1 MKSSGNQAEGAQGV
15 TAKWSQVEYPK
26 VNEIVKNDIYVDDC
40 TSIVKNDIYVDDC
53 TSGYQSKREALKRA
67 DKLEVVLNIG
77 GFVFQIKIHQNH
89 CLMMVKA

>member
-15 TAKWSQVEYPK
+15 TAKLSQVEYPK
-26 VNEIVKNDIYVDDC
+26 VNE
-40 TSIVKNDIYVDDC
+40 IVKNDIYVDDC